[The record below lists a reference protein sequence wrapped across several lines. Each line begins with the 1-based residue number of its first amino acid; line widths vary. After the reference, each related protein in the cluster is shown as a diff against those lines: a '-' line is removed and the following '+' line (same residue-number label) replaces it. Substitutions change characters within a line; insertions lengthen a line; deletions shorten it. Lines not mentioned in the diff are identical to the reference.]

1 MGYKLNRNITK
12 EEQAATYTR
21 SELELMSEY
30 RLREVCRREHIV
42 KGLDKN
48 LTNEELIEMILSY
61 CQSFEDE
68 LIRKEIPGG
77 RERIEQILDKFSIR
91 EPEKEELRISGK
103 ISIYEGAAL
112 NFLDDYKIEYK
123 DKFLNTNALIVSGD
137 KKVCAVFN
145 VVAMGDK
152 KDSLYLVKE
161 ADLSCIVTETKDYS
175 LYLMERDASE
185 FIYHTY
191 IGDKEANASLLKYKA
206 YKLPIMDFEV
216 LPLIELHMPIAV
228 DLGSTNTTV
237 AMYAD
242 SSYYRQINT
251 AKQRGIK
258 ENTICH
264 TVFFESVGGENFMEM
279 MIPTVVAVTEVKEN
293 CIEYAFGRKA
303 LWYANLSYTD
313 KGFSVFYDI
322 KRWVG
327 DFERK
332 EELTDSK
339 GRYKY
344 VQRIEIIGEYLRHV
358 LDITRDSF
366 KCCIKEVYITV
377 PVKQKHVYE
386 QMLGILSEMLSLE
399 IKVTLDESTAVL
411 YSFISKMREKNRL
424 KDGESYK
431 ALIMDCGGGT
441 TDLSACK
448 FKVHAKGDIQ
458 TYIMEN
464 SYKNGNTD
472 FGGNN
477 ITYRIMQLLKLKIV
491 SKLLGLEKDLGSEV
505 IEDLPGDPYRYIDEE
520 SVESFYEGLQKA
532 YERVEEILPTAF
544 KHFET
549 YGKEG
554 YYRVRNNYFFLFTLA
569 DEIKQGLFSGNDIVI
584 EVPEDKNIKSGLL
597 RLEADRY
604 KISVFKEDKLEIL
617 EEMPKINFNR
627 YEVEKLIAG
636 EIYAVMKAFMERLY
650 INGELYNF
658 DMIRLTG
665 QSCKI
670 GLFRD
675 ALKEFVPGNMMQ
687 SGGSVKKEELKLA
700 CVDGLMRYLYD
711 KRTGYAGFDIRE
723 EEALIPYKIKAL
735 SYSGKE
741 EVLIDGF
748 ESNKMTGSLLRSLE
762 DILLRMYL
770 YDASEN
776 IRYEYLFHFKKD
788 DARETDRMELAGRY
802 SGYIK
807 QEDTDDIQNGELK
820 IFAFVDYKKWGFQ
833 IVPVY
838 RLKDI
843 LYAGEGQEYKFET
856 DEWICDFFD
865 GEH

>member
-1 MGYKLNRNITK
+1 MGYKLNREITK
-12 EEQAATYTR
+12 EREAAAYTR
-21 SELELMSEY
+21 KELELMSEF
-30 RLREVCRREHIV
+30 RLREVCLREHIV
-42 KGLDKN
+42 KGLDKK
-48 LTNEELIEMILSY
+48 LKSEELIEIILSY
-61 CQSFEDE
+61 CQTYEEE
-68 LIRKEIPGG
+68 LIRKEVSGG
-77 RERIEQILDKFSIR
+77 RERIEQNLDRFSIK
-91 EPEKEELRISGK
+91 EPEQDELRISGK

-112 NFLDDYKIEYK
+112 SILDDYKIEYK
-123 DKFLNTNALIVSGD
+123 EKLLNTNALIVSGE

-145 VVAMGDK
+145 IVAAGDK
-152 KDSLYLVKE
+152 KDSLYIVKE
-161 ADLSCIVTETKDYS
+161 ADLSGIVTDTKNYS
-175 LYLMERDASE
+175 LYLMERAASS
-185 FIYHTY
+185 FIFRTY
-191 IGDKEANASLLKYKA
+191 MNEEEEKDLTKYRI
-206 YKLPIMDFEV
+206 YKIPLMDFEI
-216 LPLIELHMPIAV
+216 LPLIELHMPIAL
-228 DLGSTNTTV
+228 DFGSTNTTV

-242 SSYYRQINT
+242 SSYYRQMHT
-251 AKQRGIK
+251 VKQRGIK

-264 TVFFESVGGENFMEM
+264 TLFFETVGGENFIEM
-279 MIPTVVAVTEVKEN
+279 MMPTVVAVTDVKEGG
-293 CIEYAFGRKA
+293 IEYAFGRKA

-332 EELTDSK
+332 EKLTDSK
-339 GRYKY
+339 GRYRY
-344 VQRIEIIGEYLRHV
+344 VQRIEIIGAYLRHV
-358 LDITRDSF
+358 LNITRDNF
-366 KCCIKEVYITV
+366 KCRVKEVYITV

-386 QMLGILSEMLSLE
+386 QMLSLLSEMLSISL
-399 IKVTLDESTAVL
+399 KVTLDESTAVL
-411 YSFISKMREKNRL
+411 YSFISKMREKNSL

-458 TYIMEN
+458 TYTMEN

-477 ITYRIMQLLKLKIV
+477 ITYRIMQLLKLKII
-491 SKLLGLEKDLGSEV
+491 SKLLDNGKDLSAEV
-505 IEDLPGDPYRYIDEE
+505 INELPADAYRYIDEE
-520 SVESFYEGLQKA
+520 GVESFYKVLQEA
-532 YERVEEILPTAF
+532 YEKAEEILPTAF
-544 KHFET
+544 RHFET

-569 DEIKQGLFSGNDIVI
+569 DEIKQELFSGNDII
-584 EVPEDKNIKSGLL
+584 MEVPEEKNGKSGLL
-597 RLEADRY
+597 RLEADRF
-604 KISVFKEDKLEIL
+604 KLSVFKGERLEIL
-617 EEMPKINFNR
+617 EGMPKISFNR
-627 YEVEKLIAG
+627 YEAEKLIAG
-636 EIYAVMKAFMERLY
+636 EIYAVMKVFMERLY
-650 INGELYNF
+650 KNGELYNF

-748 ESNKMTGSLLRSLE
+748 ENGKMTGSLLRSLE

-770 YDASEN
+770 YDASES
-776 IRYEYLFHFKKD
+776 IRFEYLFHFKKD
-788 DARETDRMELAGRY
+788 EARETDRVELVGRY

-807 QEDTDDIQNGELK
+807 QEDTDDIQNEELK
-820 IFAFVDYKKWGFQ
+820 IFAFVDYKKWGFKV
-833 IVPVY
+833 VPVY
-838 RLKDI
+838 RLEDV
-843 LYAGEGQEYKFET
+843 LYAGEGNEYKFET

>member
-1 MGYKLNRNITK
+1 MGYKLNRVVQK
-12 EEQAATYTR
+12 EEQAAAYTR
-21 SELELMSEY
+21 KELELMSEY
-30 RLREVCRREHIV
+30 RLREVCLREHIV
-42 KGLDKN
+42 KGLDKSM
-48 LTNEELIEMILSY
+48 TNEELIEMILSY
-61 CQSFEDE
+61 CQTFDED
-68 LIRKEIPGG
+68 LIREEKEGG
-77 RERIEQILDKFSIR
+77 RERIEECFDKFSVK

-123 DKFLNTNALIVSGD
+123 DRFLNTNALIVSGD
-137 KKVCAVFN
+137 NKVCAVFN
-145 VVAMGDK
+145 VVAHGDK
-152 KDSLYLVKE
+152 KDSLFLVKE
-161 ADLSCIVTETKDYS
+161 AKLSGIVTDTKDYS
-175 LYLMERDASE
+175 LYLMERDASS
-185 FIYHTY
+185 FVYRTY
-191 IGDKEANASLLKYKA
+191 MGEEQEKDLMKYTM
-206 YKLPIMDFEV
+206 YKIPLMDFEI
-216 LPLIELHMPIAV
+216 LPLIELHMPIAL

-242 SSYYRQINT
+242 SSYYRQLHT

-264 TVFFESVGGENFMEM
+264 TLFFESVGGETFIEN
-279 MIPTVVAVTEVKEN
+279 MIPTVVAVTDVN
-293 CIEYAFGRKA
+293 NDGIEYVFGRKA
-303 LWYANLSYTD
+303 LWFANLSYTD

-327 DFERK
+327 DFEKK
-332 EELTDSK
+332 EELTDAK
-339 GRYKY
+339 GRYRY
-344 VQRIEIIGEYLRHV
+344 VARIEIIAEYLRYV
-358 LDITRDSF
+358 LNITRDNF
-366 KCCIKEVYITV
+366 KCLIKEVYITV

-386 QMLGILSEMLSLE
+386 QMLELLSEMLS
-399 IKVTLDESTAVL
+399 IKISVTLDESTAVL

-448 FKVHAKGDIQ
+448 FKVRAKGDIQ
-458 TYIMEN
+458 IYTMEN

-477 ITYRIMQLLKLKIV
+477 ITYRIMQILKLRIV
-491 SKLLGLEKDLGSEV
+491 SKLLGSDKDLGSEV
-505 IEDLPGDPYRYIDEE
+505 INDLPGDPYRYIDEE
-520 SVESFYEGLQKA
+520 GVENFYKGLQEA
-532 YERVEEILPTAF
+532 YQKVEEVLPTAF
-544 KHFET
+544 KNFET

-569 DEIKQGLFSGNDIVI
+569 DEIKQELFSGNDIAI
-584 EVPEDKNIKSGLL
+584 EVPEGKKEKTGLL
-597 RLEADRY
+597 RLEADRF
-604 KISVFKEDKLEIL
+604 KLSVFRNERLEIL
-617 EEMPKINFNR
+617 EGMPKISFNR
-627 YEVEKLIAG
+627 YEAEKLIAG
-636 EIYAVMKAFMERLY
+636 EIYAVMKVFMERLY
-650 INGELYNF
+650 KNGELYNF

-770 YDASEN
+770 YDASES

-788 DARETDRMELAGRY
+788 EARATDRMELAGRY

-807 QEDTDDIQNGELK
+807 QEDTDDIQNDELK

-838 RLKDI
+838 RLEDT
-843 LYAGEGQEYKFET
+843 LYAGEGREYKFET

>member
-1 MGYKLNRNITK
+1 MGYKLNRVVQK
-12 EEQAATYTR
+12 EEQAAAYTR
-21 SELELMSEY
+21 KELELMSEY
-30 RLREVCRREHIV
+30 RLREVCLREHIV
-42 KGLDKN
+42 KGLDKSM
-48 LTNEELIEMILSY
+48 TNEELIEMILSY
-61 CQSFEDE
+61 CQTFDED
-68 LIRKEIPGG
+68 LIREEKEGG
-77 RERIEQILDKFSIR
+77 RERIEECFDKFSVK

-123 DKFLNTNALIVSGD
+123 DRFLNTNALIVSGEN
-137 KKVCAVFN
+137 KVCAVFN
-145 VVAMGDK
+145 VVAHGDK

-161 ADLSCIVTETKDYS
+161 AKLSGIVTDTKDYS
-175 LYLMERDASE
+175 LYLMERDASS
-185 FIYHTY
+185 FVYRTY
-191 IGDKEANASLLKYKA
+191 MGEEQEKDLMKYTM
-206 YKLPIMDFEV
+206 YKIPLMDFEI
-216 LPLIELHMPIAV
+216 LPLIELHMPIAL

-242 SSYYRQINT
+242 SSYYRQLHT

-264 TVFFESVGGENFMEM
+264 TLFFESVGGETFIEN
-279 MIPTVVAVTEVKEN
+279 MIPTVVAVTDVN
-293 CIEYAFGRKA
+293 NDGIEYVFGRKA
-303 LWYANLSYTD
+303 LWFANLSYTD

-327 DFERK
+327 DFEKK
-332 EELTDSK
+332 EELTDAK
-339 GRYKY
+339 GRYRY
-344 VQRIEIIGEYLRHV
+344 VARIEIIAEYLRYV
-358 LDITRDSF
+358 LNITRDNF
-366 KCCIKEVYITV
+366 KCLIKEAYITV

-386 QMLGILSEMLSLE
+386 QMLELLSEMLS
-399 IKVTLDESTAVL
+399 IKISVTLDESTAVL

-448 FKVHAKGDIQ
+448 FKVRAKGDIQ
-458 TYIMEN
+458 TYTMEN

-477 ITYRIMQLLKLKIV
+477 ITYRIMQILKLRIV
-491 SKLLGLEKDLGSEV
+491 SKLLGSDKDLGSEV
-505 IEDLPGDPYRYIDEE
+505 INDLPGDPYRYIDEE
-520 SVESFYEGLQKA
+520 GVENFYKGLQEA
-532 YERVEEILPTAF
+532 YQKVEEVLPTAF
-544 KHFET
+544 KNFET

-569 DEIKQGLFSGNDIVI
+569 DEIKQELFSGN
-584 EVPEDKNIKSGLL
+584 NI
-597 RLEADRY
+597 
-604 KISVFKEDKLEIL
+604 
-617 EEMPKINFNR
+617 NR
-627 YEVEKLIAG
+627 YEAEKLIAG
-636 EIYAVMKAFMERLY
+636 EIYAVMKVFMERLY
-650 INGELYNF
+650 KNGELYNF

-770 YDASEN
+770 YDASES

-788 DARETDRMELAGRY
+788 EARATDRMELAGRY

-807 QEDTDDIQNGELK
+807 QEDTDDIQNDELK

-838 RLKDI
+838 RLEDT
-843 LYAGEGQEYKFET
+843 LYAGEGREYKFET